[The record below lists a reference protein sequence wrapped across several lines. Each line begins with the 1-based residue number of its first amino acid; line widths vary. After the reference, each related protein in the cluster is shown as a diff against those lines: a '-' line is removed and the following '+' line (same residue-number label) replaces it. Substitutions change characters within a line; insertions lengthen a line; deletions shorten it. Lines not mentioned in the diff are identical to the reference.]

1 MNKTALLMVL
11 FVLILSL
18 AVGINVRIIQ
28 DRKDIKDLQTLSNI
42 EQDKRIEA
50 LEKEV
55 RVLKTDLQVLKYGF
69 KEEDE
74 E

>member
-11 FVLILSL
+11 FVLVLSL
-18 AVGINVRIIQ
+18 AVGVNVKIIQ
-28 DRKDIKDLQTLSNI
+28 DRKDIKDLQTLTNI

-55 RVLKTDLQVLKYGF
+55 RMLKTDLQVLKYGF
-69 KEEDE
+69 KEDE

>member
-11 FVLILSL
+11 FVLVLSL
-18 AVGINVRIIQ
+18 AVGINVKIIQ
-28 DRKDIKDLQTLSNI
+28 DRKDIKDLQTLTNI

-69 KEEDE
+69 KEDE